1 MKDLMVASRHMEWWD
16 NAPCKGIDNSVFF
29 PESKKGHSSRHIYD
43 DALAVCEACQYRT
56 DCLEFAME
64 AEVNDIRRYGV
75 YGGMT
80 PRQREEYFAGKLHP
94 RK

>member
-1 MKDLMVASRHMEWWD
+1 MKDLMMASRQMEWWD
-16 NAPCKGIDNSVFF
+16 NAPCKGMDNSVFF

-43 DALAVCEACQYRT
+43 DALAVCEACQYRA